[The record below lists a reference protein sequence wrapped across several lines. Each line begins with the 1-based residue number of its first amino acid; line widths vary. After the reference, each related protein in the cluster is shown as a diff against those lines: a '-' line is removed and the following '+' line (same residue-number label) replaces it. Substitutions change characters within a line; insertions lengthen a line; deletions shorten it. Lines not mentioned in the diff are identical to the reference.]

1 MGGRSLITGGTL
13 TDDDHVTHFEYTPFV
28 IPLAFSAVVIVVL
41 LGFAWQNRDEEVTPW
56 FAASLVALLVWT
68 VGYVLELMAVGVD
81 AKIFWADL
89 QYVGTTALP
98 LLWLE
103 VVLIYTGRGGL
114 PRTVRAALWAVCAAI
129 ILMVFV
135 NPGHLFRGHL
145 SVVTHGSL
153 TALSPDYGPLWR
165 FVWIPWAYG
174 LFAVIVLVLV
184 RGMLHAQRIYVRQ
197 YAALLA
203 ATAVPLAA
211 GSLYALGISP
221 WPDYNPAMAAVSI
234 SGVLMAYALFHYRL
248 FDIAPL
254 ARDAVV
260 EELADGLVV
269 VDLEN
274 RLCDFNSAAR
284 QVFPALCDDVV
295 GRPVDEVLAIHP
307 AMLEGLRREA
317 KSAFGRERTP
327 GDGLVRADV
336 SVVVPGDEG
345 GSQRDFTLH
354 LTPVRSRGG
363 EVVGHALLLHDVS
376 ESVELLARLER
387 LASRDELTGLLSRG
401 VWKDEA
407 EHELMRARRYRY
419 GVGVA
424 LLDLDQLQL
433 VNDAGGQA
441 AGDALLRAVSAA
453 CQKAV
458 RPFDIVGRVGSDEIA
473 VLLPHLTAAEAGVAG
488 RRLRDAVGALQVTC
502 GESLLG
508 ITACVGV
515 AAVERLTDEMLSGLL
530 HQVEEALRAAKQEG
544 PGQVVCDWER

>member
-1 MGGRSLITGGTL
+1 
-13 TDDDHVTHFEYTPFV
+13 VTHYEYTPFV
-28 IPLAFSAVVIVVL
+28 IPLAFSALVVVALLVV
-41 LGFAWQNRDEEVTPW
+41 AWQNRDTEVAPW

-68 VGYVLELMAVGVD
+68 VGYILELMAVGID

-89 QYVGTTALP
+89 QYVGTTTLP

-103 VVLIYTGRGGL
+103 VVLIYTGRGRL
-114 PRTVRAALWAVCAAI
+114 PVAARAALWALCAAL
-129 ILMVFV
+129 ILAVVV
-135 NPGHLFRGHL
+135 NPGRLFRDHP

-165 FVWIPWAYG
+165 YAWIPWAYG
-174 LFAVIVLVLV
+174 LFVVIVLVLL
-184 RGMLHAQRIYVRQ
+184 RGMVHARRIHVRQ
-197 YAALLA
+197 YAALLV

-211 GSLYALGISP
+211 GSLYTFGVSP
-221 WPDYNPAMAAVSI
+221 WPDYNPAMAVVSV

-254 ARDAVV
+254 ARDAVI

-269 VDLEN
+269 VDLES
-274 RLCDFNSAAR
+274 RLRDFNVAAR
-284 QVFPALCDDVV
+284 QVFPALSDDAI

-307 AMLEGLRREA
+307 AMLDGLRREA
-317 KSAFGRERTP
+317 ESASVGERTP
-327 GDGLVRADV
+327 GDGLVRARV
-336 SVVVPGDEG
+336 SVAVPGDEG

-354 LTPVRSRGG
+354 LTPVRRRGG

-376 ESVELLARLER
+376 ESVELLGRLER

-419 GVGVA
+419 GLGVA
-424 LLDLDQLQL
+424 LLDLDRLRL
-433 VNDAGGQA
+433 VNEARGQA
-441 AGDALLRAVSAA
+441 AGDALLRAVSVA

-458 RPFDIVGRVGSDEIA
+458 RPFDVVGRVGGDKIA
-473 VLLPHLTAAEAGVAG
+473 VLLPHLTAAEVAAVG
-488 RRLRDAVGALQVTC
+488 RRLRDAVGALKVAC
-502 GESLLG
+502 GEDVLG

-515 AAVERLTDEMLSGLL
+515 VAVEHLTDEMLGGLL
-530 HQVEEALRAAKQEG
+530 QQVEEAVRAAKREG
-544 PGQVVCDWER
+544 PGRVVCASEG